1 MRILRGLWTR
11 FRAQL
16 QETSPE
22 EPEPTRRV
30 IVDEALPGL
39 LASVVSLARER
50 ALQRGAWKSL

>member
-1 MRILRGLWTR
+1 MRILRGLWPK

-16 QETSPE
+16 QVPAPE

-39 LASVVSLARER
+39 LAIVVSLARAR